1 VRQKEAAE
9 GDEGRGEVRLVE
21 RVNGVVNSTPWV
33 LFVVILIIFQVLVEV
48 SSVEAFNRLFSSRA
62 WPPFDLALSIFFA
75 VEVMVR
81 FVCYIKLEPDRP
93 SYGFLNLR
101 RNPFDCLDLVLV
113 LVDWTSI
120 VMMDVLTSTGVS
132 ENQVTMSK
140 MLRSARILKMLKL
153 FRTFRMV
160 SKVAREFQPSAQK
173 GGGIFD
179 ATHAAAIKQFYLDPF
194 KPNRYPGKEYS
205 DLIIQL
211 GFVSLFAGV
220 FPGGSLIG
228 FLFNVIEIP
237 LDLKKYLL
245 HVKRSVPTSAED
257 IGSWSTVLTLM
268 VSIITVTN
276 VAALS
281 FTTHHL
287 GAFSRFSR
295 LWSFLAGQYVLLTLN
310 HTLMVIYS
318 NPQNSIHAATHLAR
332 QDFIVSKLT
341 EREEERVD
349 EITKRELSQLDNE
362 AAIYA
367 AFVASQTATKLGGL
381 RHRWER
387 CIGASTGVW
396 EGGGVLED
404 EEAFRAFR
412 PTQQYT
418 KSSSLG
424 EGAY

>member
-1 VRQKEAAE
+1 MYK
-9 GDEGRGEVRLVE
+9 LHL
-21 RVNGVVNSTPWV
+21 NH
-33 LFVVILIIFQVLVEV
+33 
-48 SSVEAFNRLFSSRA
+48 
-62 WPPFDLALSIFFA
+62 PPPCLLAVFRPGSALS
-75 VEVMVR
+75 
-81 FVCYIKLEPDRP
+81 
-93 SYGFLNLR
+93 
-101 RNPFDCLDLVLV
+101 LDDGSATT
-113 LVDWTSI
+113 DW
-120 VMMDVLTSTGVS
+120 
-132 ENQVTMSK
+132 
-140 MLRSARILKMLKL
+140 
-153 FRTFRMV
+153 
-160 SKVAREFQPSAQK
+160 
-173 GGGIFD
+173 
-179 ATHAAAIKQFYLDPF
+179 
-194 KPNRYPGKEYS
+194 
-205 DLIIQL
+205 
-211 GFVSLFAGV
+211 
-220 FPGGSLIG
+220 
-228 FLFNVIEIP
+228 
-237 LDLKKYLL
+237 
-245 HVKRSVPTSAED
+245 
-257 IGSWSTVLTLM
+257 
-268 VSIITVTN
+268 
-276 VAALS
+276 
-281 FTTHHL
+281 
-287 GAFSRFSR
+287 FSR